1 MMKNLQ
7 KILLPLLYGAVLII
21 SWAGVSF
28 SPGFSESF
36 AACFITAAVP
46 ELFFRNSFG
55 RMTALAGSFFLAAGS
70 YIYAAGDDHLNTCL
84 WAALLGTALYAV
96 LQAKEPMPFS
106 EMLLRPVLFGAALFT
121 AFCGLFSTALL
132 PAGLGALLL
141 FAARFKEEDRSRL
154 SLAGLFIC
162 SLFLLAP
169 MCFPGGV

>member
-36 AACFITAAVP
+36 AACFITAALP

-55 RMTALAGSFFLAAGS
+55 RMTALAGSLFLAAGS

>member
-36 AACFITAAVP
+36 AACFITAALP

-55 RMTALAGSFFLAAGS
+55 RMTALAGSLFLAAGS

-84 WAALLGTALYAV
+84 
-96 LQAKEPMPFS
+96 
-106 EMLLRPVLFGAALFT
+106 
-121 AFCGLFSTALL
+121 
-132 PAGLGALLL
+132 
-141 FAARFKEEDRSRL
+141 
-154 SLAGLFIC
+154 
-162 SLFLLAP
+162 
-169 MCFPGGV
+169 

>member
-36 AACFITAAVP
+36 AACFITAALP

-55 RMTALAGSFFLAAGS
+55 RMTALAGSLFLAAGS

-141 FAARFKEEDRSRL
+141 FTARFKEEDRSRL

>member
-7 KILLPLLYGAVLII
+7 KILLLLLYGAVLII

-36 AACFITAAVP
+36 AACFITAALP

-55 RMTALAGSFFLAAGS
+55 RMTALAGSLFLAAGS

-106 EMLLRPVLFGAALFT
+106 ERLLRPVLFGAALFT

>member
-55 RMTALAGSFFLAAGS
+55 RMTALAGSLFLAAGS

-106 EMLLRPVLFGAALFT
+106 ERLLRPVLFGAALFT